1 MPDFTIKFPLE
12 FSNES
17 NGFTTI
23 GRDQIKEMVNFNLKN
38 IILTNPGERIM
49 FPQFG
54 VGIKRFLFDQEKM
67 RQEEI
72 EYNIRSQIKTYAN
85 YVNVENLQM
94 SLNENSLKIQL
105 KYNIKE
111 MDVSDLL
118 ILDITL

>member
-1 MPDFTIKFPLE
+1 MPDFTIKCPLE